1 MSAFSLTE
9 IYDLI
14 VGGESL
20 IKLEAKSNMIK
31 ADVSIPQNAV
41 DGTDQNALMNWATS
55 LDVNKLLENL
65 KAAGISED
73 LLSGLMGEL
82 FY

>member
-1 MSAFSLTE
+1 
-9 IYDLI
+9 
-14 VGGESL
+14 
-20 IKLEAKSNMIK
+20 
-31 ADVSIPQNAV
+31 
-41 DGTDQNALMNWATS
+41 MNWATS

-73 LLSGLMGEL
+73 LLSGLMGEM